1 MRKADFTRRLSL
13 AKNEREQKIFDLA
26 HALEGKGVKVNLFLE
41 VMLNV
46 MMVFRQQNAD
56 IVPFLEGL
64 VSMAKAQRTAVQL

>member
-1 MRKADFTRRLSL
+1 MKKADFFKKFSL
-13 AKNEREQKIFDLA
+13 AKNEREQEALDLA
-26 HALEGKGVKVNLFLE
+26 HALREKGVKVNLFLE

-64 VSMAKAQRTAVQL
+64 VSMAKARKVKEA